1 MKRPSDWPLH
11 FVLYPVIFKICPA
24 PILVIIQEISKELQ
38 TGIACRWQ
46 LCPLIMLLCYNMEV
60 EQTSMLHSVVI
71 WKRTYFL
78 GSTYLKSAILLS
90 FL

>member
-11 FVLYPVIFKICPA
+11 FVLYPVIIRICPA
-24 PILVIIQEISKELQ
+24 PILVKIQEISKELQ

-60 EQTSMLHSVVI
+60 EQTSMLQ
-71 WKRTYFL
+71 
-78 GSTYLKSAILLS
+78 A
-90 FL
+90 